1 VILLLS
7 LGLLTLT
14 SARPQLDFGEDDEEY
29 YDEGEYFYQE
39 YEENGED
46 YGYYNYK
53 DGSDDTNE
61 SDDYGISREEEP
73 DPYPITT
80 TTTTASTTRRTT
92 TTTTTTTRRPY
103 IPRTTRRTTTS
114 TRMPSKRFMPG
125 RTRNT
130 NQQRRRV
137 EQTTT
142 PMIDLSKTVEPGLE
156 DATTPAAYE
165 EPNLDEYGNKLVYLG
180 YRKEDY
186 FCPEGYVLDIYGYC
200 RAIFYEEKR
209 DWRWWANIRN
219 FILGG
224 HNSGYQSSY

>member
-1 VILLLS
+1 MS
-7 LGLLTLT
+7 
-14 SARPQLDFGEDDEEY
+14 
-29 YDEGEYFYQE
+29 
-39 YEENGED
+39 
-46 YGYYNYK
+46 
-53 DGSDDTNE
+53 
-61 SDDYGISREEEP
+61 
-73 DPYPITT
+73 
-80 TTTTASTTRRTT
+80 
-92 TTTTTTTRRPY
+92 
-103 IPRTTRRTTTS
+103 
-114 TRMPSKRFMPG
+114 G

-130 NQQRRRV
+130 NQRSSSRRV

-142 PMIDLSKTVEPGLE
+142 PMMDLSKTVEPGLE
-156 DATTPAAYE
+156 DSTTPASLPE
-165 EPNLDEYGNKLVYLG
+165 EPKVDEYGNKLVYLG

>member
-1 VILLLS
+1 MNLAAIVLLS
-7 LGLLTLT
+7 FFFSGLA
-14 SARPQLDFGEDDEEY
+14 SGRPQLDFGDEET
-29 YDEGEYFYQE
+29 DE
-39 YEENGED
+39 YEDNGME
-46 YGYYNYK
+46 
-53 DGSDDTNE
+53 
-61 SDDYGISREEEP
+61 REEEP
-73 DPYPITT
+73 DPIITT
-80 TTTTASTTRRTT
+80 TTTRRPYIPPTTRRT

-103 IPRTTRRTTTS
+103 IPSTTRRSTTS
-114 TRMPSKRFMPG
+114 TRVPSKRFMSG

-130 NQQRRRV
+130 NQRSSSRRV

-142 PMIDLSKTVEPGLE
+142 PMMDLSKTVEPGLE
-156 DATTPAAYE
+156 DSTTPVSLPE
-165 EPNLDEYGNKLVYLG
+165 EPNVDEYGNKLVYLG